1 MGESLTKTPL
11 VGMILSQAQLKNFP
25 PKKETPLP
33 ASLLLVILFSVLPGL
48 TLGHGVAEG
57 DASFLQ
63 QREGFHF
70 WPYFYLGAKHMVTGY
85 DHLLFLAGVVFFVH
99 RLSDVV
105 VYVSLFALGH
115 TLTLISGVFFDVPAN
130 VYLVDAVIG
139 ISVIY
144 KAAENLGA
152 LESIGLKIDPKA
164 AVFGF
169 GLIHGLGLATKLQE
183 ISISE
188 DGLLGNLLAFNVGV
202 EVGQILGLSFLV
214 IMIFALRTNTRYRS
228 YYIASN
234 VLIMTGGIILTAY
247 QLTGYAFLS

>member
-1 MGESLTKTPL
+1 M
-11 VGMILSQAQLKNFP
+11 
-25 PKKETPLP
+25 
-33 ASLLLVILFSVLPGL
+33 
-48 TLGHGVAEG
+48 
-57 DASFLQ
+57 
-63 QREGFHF
+63 
-70 WPYFYLGAKHMVTGY
+70 
-85 DHLLFLAGVVFFVH
+85 
-99 RLSDVV
+99 
-105 VYVSLFALGH
+105 
-115 TLTLISGVFFDVPAN
+115 
-130 VYLVDAVIG
+130 
-139 ISVIY
+139 
-144 KAAENLGA
+144 
-152 LESIGLKIDPKA
+152 
-164 AVFGF
+164 FGF